1 MKKLYT
7 TLVAVLAIAHFSY
20 AQWTGGPTG
29 PIYYNGGSVGIG
41 INNPQVN
48 LEINN
53 GSYSNG
59 NQLMVSGAEK
69 ARYNG
74 LISET
79 VLAGSTI
86 FSLGTTSNFNSFA
99 QTLNIYNGNV
109 GIGTTNPVSALN
121 VVRGGTNATNDYS
134 SIHITTTGSGSIY
147 GPILYLNG
155 ISGTAGRM
163 WGLVSSGQSDAG
175 ATGAAGNFAIYDAS
189 AGVSRLIINSS
200 GYVGI
205 GTTIPKEA
213 LSVNG
218 NIRSKEIKVETAN
231 WPDYVFKPQYVLPS
245 LLEVKKYIDQNHHL
259 PEIPSEAEVIKN
271 GVNLGEMVKL
281 QTKKIEELTLY
292 LIEKDKQ
299 VSEQRALLV
308 DQQKQIADQS
318 KWLTEQQKVNQ
329 SLQQQINQLAK
340 KINN

>member
-7 TLVAVLAIAHFSY
+7 TLVAIFAIAQISY
-20 AQWTGGPTG
+20 AQWTGGPSG
-29 PIYYNGGSVGIG
+29 PIYYSGGNVGVGIT
-41 INNPQVN
+41 NPQVN

-53 GSYSNG
+53 NSYSNG
-59 NQLMVSGAEK
+59 NQLMVSGAERT
-69 ARYNG
+69 RYNG
-74 LISET
+74 LISQT

-109 GIGTTNPVSALN
+109 GIGTTSPVSALN

-163 WGLVSSGQSDAG
+163 WGLASSGQADAG

-189 AGVSRLIINSS
+189 AGVSRLVINSS

-205 GTTIPKEA
+205 GTTTPREV

-245 LLEVKKYIDQNHHL
+245 LLEVKIYLDQNHHL
-259 PEIPSEAEVIKN
+259 PEMPSEQDVSKN
-271 GVNLGEMVKL
+271 GINLGEMVKI

-292 LIEKDKQ
+292 LIEKDK
-299 VSEQRALLV
+299 E
-308 DQQKQIADQS
+308 
-318 KWLTEQQKVNQ
+318 LTEQQKEIKELKEQHKEIDELKTQVAK
-329 SLQQQINQLAK
+329 LIKQQ
-340 KINN
+340 